1 MNLLKGLNIKGR
13 LSHNEPFSR
22 HTTFRIGGPAKIW
35 AQPEG
40 QDDLATLL
48 EISKGQGMPVF
59 LIGGG
64 SNLLVSEEGL
74 NIMAVSLRRAF
85 NFFKITKGK
94 ILCGAGCDLQKFI
107 LETLKCGYAGLSFMA
122 GIPGTVGGA
131 IKMNAGAGL
140 EGPWISKFIERLKV
154 MDEKGNIKLLEKS
167 DLEFGYRRSNL
178 RHFIILEAEFNLE
191 GPKDKDAL
199 LNEYKKFLAEKRNK
213 QELTMPSAG
222 CVFKNPGMS
231 GLNAARLIDECGL
244 KGKTMGGAMV
254 SAKHANFIVNL
265 GKATFK
271 DVINLIDLIKE
282 EVLKKFDVELETEI
296 EILQ

>member
-1 MNLLKGLNIKGR
+1 MSITVISLK
-13 LSHNEPFSR
+13 
-22 HTTFRIGGPAKIW
+22 
-35 AQPEG
+35 
-40 QDDLATLL
+40 
-48 EISKGQGMPVF
+48 
-59 LIGGG
+59 
-64 SNLLVSEEGL
+64 
-74 NIMAVSLRRAF
+74 RAF
-85 NFFKITKGK
+85 DFLKINGNK
-94 ILCGAGCDLQKFI
+94 ILCGAGCNLQKFI
-107 LETLKCGYAGLSFMA
+107 LETFDRGYAGLEFMA

-271 DVINLIDLIKE
+271 DVITLID
-282 EVLKKFDVELETEI
+282 
-296 EILQ
+296 